1 MSRVNS
7 AGSGISIIGWAV
19 TSPFGTGRS
28 TFSEGLAAGRFTGRA
43 IEQGQGPAG
52 TACLVPDFDSRA
64 VLGKKGTRMMNRVT
78 GMAVSTMGDLLRELD
93 GDRLAPESTGLV
105 LGTTVGSAQSTI
117 DFTRGSLTGE
127 RPFHV
132 EPGLIPYAVMNG
144 AAGQCAIWHG
154 VKGPNATLAAGRSAG
169 LLALNYARRLL
180 LTGRAETVL
189 CGAAEEYSVARAWI
203 SERSAGVGAPGA
215 LLGEGCAMFALTAE
229 RTAGRTAGRTQ
240 ERTDEQ
246 PLATLLAVKAMT
258 CSDGDW
264 YTTVRRCAEQAL
276 AVAGVKPTE
285 VWLAA
290 PSGAVGAA
298 GQAERAALGDLFE
311 VGDRMVSVTE
321 LIGETHA
328 ASGALQLAAV
338 LSLAERNP
346 ESSGRLAVVTS
357 TDESSTVA
365 VGLVRLS

>member
-1 MSRVNS
+1 MSKVDS
-7 AGSGISIIGWAV
+7 AGSGLAIIGWAV
-19 TSPFGTGRS
+19 TSPYGIGRLV
-28 TFSEGLAAGRFTGRA
+28 FSEGLAAGRFTERA
-43 IEQGQGPAG
+43 IEQGQGPAE

-78 GMAVSTMGDLLRELD
+78 GMAVSTIGDLLRELRS
-93 GDRLAPESTGLV
+93 DRLDPDTTGLV
-105 LGTTVGSAQSTI
+105 VGTTVGSAQSTI

-180 LTGRAETVL
+180 LTGRAGTVL

-203 SERSAGVGAPGA
+203 AERSAGNDAPGA
-215 LLGEGCAMFALTAE
+215 VLGEGCAMFALTVE
-229 RTAGRTAGRTQ
+229 P
-240 ERTDEQ
+240 TDEP

-264 YTTVRRCAEQAL
+264 YATVRRCTEL
-276 AVAGVKPTE
+276 AMAAAGVQPSD
-285 VWLAA
+285 VWMAS

-311 VGDRMVSVTE
+311 VGDRLVSITE

-338 LSLAERNP
+338 LSLAEQNP
-346 ESSGRLAVVTS
+346 ESAQRLAVVTS
-357 TDESSTVA
+357 TDESGTV
-365 VGLVRLS
+365 VVCLVRLS